1 MRRFRPPPRV
11 RRGCVL
17 RMLDTRGRRPRR
29 RVTPGSIEGRRHRR
43 SRTRPRGPRASAA
56 GRARS
61 RRTPRVH
68 RAAGGTRRPSPRGS
82 WPREPERRDPSDG
95 VRPWRRRSPPRSAR
109 GRLAPSRHRASSRT
123 PPVSERSR
131 RRRRPWRGA
140 EVARTRK
147 RGDIPFPGETHAPFY
162 VCDGRKGAARFRGV
176 RRREPRGGDS
186 GRAGRGCGVG
196 ARVSRTA
203 RGIRACVDARG
214 RSERPQPRPIGV
226 PERWVSSE
234 NVAGVVTHVV
244 NPKRGKRTFL
254 HFLRMKDQFSG
265 AMCVFSGPSI

>member
-29 RVTPGSIEGRRHRR
+29 RVAPGSIEGRRHRR

-61 RRTPRVH
+61 RLTPRVH

-123 PPVSERSR
+123 PPLSERSR

-147 RGDIPFPGETHAPFY
+147 RGDIPFPGETRALLRVRRTKRRGKVPR
-162 VCDGRKGAARFRGV
+162 GPSAGASRGGQRPSGPRLRCRCASVAHRERYPGV
-176 RRREPRGGDS
+176 R
-186 GRAGRGCGVG
+186 GRAR
-196 ARVSRTA
+196 
-203 RGIRACVDARG
+203 
-214 RSERPQPRPIGV
+214 E
-226 PERWVSSE
+226 
-234 NVAGVVTHVV
+234 
-244 NPKRGKRTFL
+244 K
-254 HFLRMKDQFSG
+254 
-265 AMCVFSGPSI
+265 